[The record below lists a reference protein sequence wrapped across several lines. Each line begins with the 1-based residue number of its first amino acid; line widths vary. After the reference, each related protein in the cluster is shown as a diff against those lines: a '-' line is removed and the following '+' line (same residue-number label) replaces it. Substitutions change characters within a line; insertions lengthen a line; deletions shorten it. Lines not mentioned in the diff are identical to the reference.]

1 LNMDVKLPPKK
12 WYVKYRIHIVAGL
25 LGLALIVLLIK
36 VSTGPRVI
44 RISAESV
51 QTGTVTVGEFSEYVN
66 AEGTLQP
73 IQTLK
78 IYTREGGFVERI
90 VAQDGAM
97 LHKGDTILILSDP
110 DLERT
115 IQDARNQWRKQDR
128 SFRTQII
135 EMQQRDISLQ
145 RSIMQTQYELGR
157 LEKQHALDQEEYK
170 MGFKSKAQLEVADDE
185 YRYKL
190 KSTQLEIE
198 SRRQDS
204 VLNVIKRE
212 AMQDELEDA
221 RRQLARSEARL
232 KDLVVTAPTDGQ
244 LSGLSLERGLK
255 VGAGSAIG
263 DVKRMDAFRMKLSI
277 NEYYIDK
284 IEVGCPATITYEKK
298 TYPMVVSGT
307 VPEIKNGSFE
317 LYLVFTDSIPD
328 NARIGKSYQARIEL
342 GGQAQSVMVPKGNFY
357 NYTHGQWVFRLNAQG
372 NRAIR
377 VPVSIGRQNPRQYE
391 VLEGLEPGD
400 VIITTGYD
408 RIADADE
415 VVLE

>member
-1 LNMDVKLPPKK
+1 MDVKLPPKK

-244 LSGLSLERGLK
+244 LSGLSLEPGLK

-357 NYTHGQWVFRLNAQG
+357 NYTHAQWVFRLNAQG

>member
-1 LNMDVKLPPKK
+1 MDIKLPPKK

-25 LGLALIVLLIK
+25 LGVALIVMLIK

-44 RISAESV
+44 RISSESV
-51 QTGTVTVGEFSEYVN
+51 QTAQVTVGEFSEYIN

-78 IYTREGGFVERI
+78 IYTREGGFVESI
-90 VAQDGAM
+90 MAPDGAM
-97 LHKGDTILILSDP
+97 LHKGDTILVLSDP

-128 SFRTQII
+128 NFRTQII
-135 EMQQRDISLQ
+135 EMGQRDISLQ

-204 VLNVIKRE
+204 VLNAIKRE

-232 KDLVVTAPTDGQ
+232 KDLVITAPADGQ
-244 LSGLSLERGLK
+244 LSGMSLEPGLR
-255 VGAGSAIG
+255 VSSGSAIG

-284 IEVGCPATITYEKK
+284 VEVGCPATITYEKK

-317 LYLVFTDSIPD
+317 IYLVFTDSIPD

>member
-1 LNMDVKLPPKK
+1 MDVKLPPKK

-128 SFRTQII
+128 NFRTQII

-221 RRQLARSEARL
+221 RRQLARNEARL
-232 KDLVVTAPTDGQ
+232 MDLVVTAPTDGQ
-244 LSGLSLERGLK
+244 LSGLSLEPGLK

-284 IEVGCPATITYEKK
+284 IEVGCPATITYEEK

>member
-1 LNMDVKLPPKK
+1 MDIKLPPKK
-12 WYVKYRIHIVAGL
+12 WYVKYRIHMVAGL
-25 LGLALIVLLIK
+25 LGVALIVLLIK

-44 RISAESV
+44 RISSESI
-51 QTGTVTVGEFSEYVN
+51 QTASVSVGEFSEYIN

-78 IYTREGGFVERI
+78 IYTREGGFVERMA
-90 VAQDGAM
+90 VQDGAM
-97 LHKGDTILILSDP
+97 LHKGDTILVLSDP
-110 DLERT
+110 ELERA

-128 SFRTQII
+128 SFRTQLI
-135 EMQQRDISLQ
+135 EMEQRDISLR
-145 RSIMQTQYELGR
+145 RSIMQTQYELSR

-185 YRYKL
+185 YNYKL

-204 VLNVIKRE
+204 VLNAIRRE
-212 AMQDELEDA
+212 AMQDELDDA

-232 KDLVVTAPTDGQ
+232 KDLVITAPADGQ
-244 LSGLSLERGLK
+244 LSGMSLEPGLR
-255 VGAGSAIG
+255 VGSGSAIG

-307 VPEIKNGSFE
+307 VPEIKSGSFE

-342 GGQAQSVMVPKGNFY
+342 GGQAQSVIVPKGNFY
-357 NYTHGQWVFRLNAQG
+357 NYTHGQWVFRLNSQG
-372 NRAIR
+372 NRAVR

-391 VLEGLEPGD
+391 ILEGLQPGD

-415 VVLE
+415 IVLE